1 MRRLLVLALI
11 TSLTTGAF
19 AVPAVAGKK
28 KPIRFSTEGAFQVG
42 NPADYMLDAGLV
54 RNEFALTCAIPA
66 SQGTDG
72 FVIELPA
79 ALQKIDSNASLEGQD
94 ATGGPDMDMYFYDEG
109 CLSTGDVATTEL
121 SEYGI
126 VPAGTKWI
134 VVSAWMGADVKFTL
148 DLVEKKG

>member
-1 MRRLLVLALI
+1 MRRFFVLAVI
-11 TSLTTGAF
+11 TCLSAGAF
-19 AVPAVAGKK
+19 AAPAVAKK
-28 KPIRFSTEGAFQVG
+28 KPIKFSTEGAFQIG
-42 NPADYMLDAGLV
+42 NPADYMADAGLV
-54 RNEFALTCAIPA
+54 RNEFAQTCAVPA

-79 ALQKIDSNASLEGQD
+79 AVQKIDADAALEGED

-109 CLSTGDVATTEL
+109 CMSTGDVATTQL
-121 SEYGI
+121 SEYGV